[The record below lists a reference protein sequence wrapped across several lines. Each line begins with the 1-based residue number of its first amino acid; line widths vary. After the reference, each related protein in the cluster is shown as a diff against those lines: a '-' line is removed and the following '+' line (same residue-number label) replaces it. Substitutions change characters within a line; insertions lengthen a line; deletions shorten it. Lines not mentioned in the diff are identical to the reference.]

1 MKHSGGTGTLSPN
14 QNSVRNEEKIQTQD
28 IFSVIKCF
36 ASTQLGKTATNLQ
49 HCHPRAADRQFPE
62 LLK

>member
-1 MKHSGGTGTLSPN
+1 MSPN
-14 QNSVRNEEKIQTQD
+14 QNSIRNEEEIQTQD